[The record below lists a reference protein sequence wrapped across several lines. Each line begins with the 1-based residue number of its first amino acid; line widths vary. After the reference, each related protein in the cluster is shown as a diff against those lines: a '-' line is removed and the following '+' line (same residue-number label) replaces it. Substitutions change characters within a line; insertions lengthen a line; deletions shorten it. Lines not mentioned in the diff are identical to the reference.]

1 MFLRHRCGCI
11 QLAAL
16 QDHSFHSLGSCP
28 MFIRDAID
36 CSSGHADPFGIP
48 GESFGKTSKCFLT
61 DQGEPMCLQSVCNE
75 SNHTIDVIYNDVT
88 FSCSRDGEIID
99 TKKGLRIECP
109 RVAAVCPR

>member
-1 MFLRHRCGCI
+1 
-11 QLAAL
+11 
-16 QDHSFHSLGSCP
+16 

-36 CSSGHADPFGIP
+36 CSLGHADPFGIP